1 MEREL
6 DRELRKL
13 IVGTNDQRRRV
24 GQTLYHFYRTLI
36 FWRDKSLSFRDVTR
50 AWSAA
55 GAMVFDSLAATL
67 RELEPHERDEPL
79 RRHVVGF
86 LEHLADDLQR
96 GDHLLVPFLRWLET
110 QFPEITEM
118 MKAEQDDSRLY
129 DLELADSLSLAFAA
143 CARED
148 REGMVRV
155 LRAAAAHLRD

>member
-1 MEREL
+1 MDREL

-36 FWRDKSLSFRDVTR
+36 FWRDKGLSFRDVTR

-55 GAMVFDSLAATL
+55 GAMVFDNLAATL

-79 RRHVVGF
+79 RRHLAEF
-86 LEHLADDLQR
+86 LEHLADDLHR
-96 GDHLLVPFLRWLET
+96 GDHMMVPFLRWLET
-110 QFPEITEM
+110 RFPVITEM
-118 MKAEQDDSRLY
+118 MRSEQGDSRLY
-129 DLELADSLSLAFAA
+129 DVDLAEALSQAFAA